1 MEFESLRTT
10 LFHIFHRMENPGRNE
25 PCHCGSGKKYKKCCL
40 QKDIE
45 THGRKALDFSYESH
59 LAMRRAVTD
68 KLDRIITQH
77 ATKEEIQA
85 YADFYWDTPL
95 LDDGELERLRKDEV
109 SFTALSNQMLAS
121 LSDAFVLKGQ
131 SPARFALRQTPDRF
145 SQAEREFLQAYE
157 DARMTYFQAREFFPE
172 TGRLVVEDLFDGK
185 RFTIFDKSA
194 STTGRL
200 YDILCG
206 RLAPIPS
213 KDGFAFES
221 LGGSIIPPRE
231 KDRLLEALEFLRADE
246 RLDPVP
252 EQPLHGFLE
261 ANPIVFYWVDLW
273 IWHATRFPPMP
284 RLATSD
290 GEELVSIQARF
301 STPDSGLLAS
311 ALERQRNFRMD
322 EEKGG
327 RIFTWLNA
335 KGMAMGTL
343 RIRKGSNELHL
354 DTNSRERFKK
364 WEKKLKSLGE
374 ITFLGK
380 KEESSASMLSKAMRK
395 GPSGNA
401 EEGKS
406 RKIPPQGGLK
416 DADFSAIFPQV
427 KEMMI
432 SRWISEPVPALG
444 GLTPI
449 KASKSPSGRKRLNE
463 LLEEFENS
471 NARLPA
477 DRQTMV
483 VMDVDELRK
492 RLGMEEDS

>member
-1 MEFESLRTT
+1 
-10 LFHIFHRMENPGRNE
+10 MENPGRNE

-40 QKDIE
+40 QNDVE

-59 LAMRRAVTD
+59 LAMRRAVTE
-68 KLDRIITQH
+68 KLDRIITQN
-77 ATKEEIQA
+77 TTREEIQA

-95 LDDGELERLRKDEV
+95 LDDGEQERLRQDEV
-109 SFTALSNQMLAS
+109 SFKALSNQMLAS

-131 SPARFALRQTPDRF
+131 SPARFALTQMPDRF
-145 SQAEREFLQAYE
+145 SLVEREFLQAYE
-157 DARMTYFQAREFFPE
+157 DARLTYFQAREFFPE

-185 RFTIFDKSA
+185 RFTLFDKSA

-200 YDILCG
+200 YDIICG
-206 RLAPIPS
+206 RLVPIPG

-221 LGGSIIPPRE
+221 LGGSVIPPRE
-231 KDRLLEALEFLRADE
+231 KERLLEALEFLRGDE

-252 EQPLHGFLE
+252 DLPLHGFLK

-273 IWHATRFPPMP
+273 IWHASRFPPMP

-311 ALERQRNFRMD
+311 ALERQRNFQM
-322 EEKGG
+322 EEENGG
-327 RIFTWLNA
+327 RLFTWLNP
-335 KGMAMGTL
+335 KGMVMGTL
-343 RIRKGSNELHL
+343 RIKKGSNELRL

-380 KEESSASMLSKAMRK
+380 KEESSASMLSTAMK
-395 GPSGNA
+395 NGPGGNA
-401 EEGKS
+401 EKVNSQRMPGK
-406 RKIPPQGGLK
+406 GGLK

-427 KEMMI
+427 KEMML

-444 GLTPI
+444 GITPI
-449 KASKSPSGRKRLNE
+449 QASKSPSGRKRLNE
-463 LLEEFENS
+463 LLEEFENT
-471 NARLPA
+471 NAGLPT
-477 DRQTMV
+477 DRQAMV